1 MTVHRSAAVSRRSL
15 LQAGAVA
22 GGGFLLGVGLFE
34 GIAQAAT
41 SDEIATTG
49 SKLNAFI
56 RILPDDSVTM
66 IMPAVEMGQGAYTSM
81 AMMLAEELDIGLADV
96 VVEHAPPDQK
106 DYGNPA
112 LGEQITGG
120 STTTLAWFLPLRK
133 AGARARFML
142 VGAAARQWGVEPAT
156 LRTEGGTVF
165 HDASGRSTTYGKLAD
180 HAASIVPPS
189 EPTLKDPH
197 AYRLIGRSLRR
208 LDTPDKVIGKTVY
221 GIDVRLP
228 GMKIATLASAPI
240 LGGTVAHVDQRAA
253 LVVPGVR
260 QVVVLDD
267 MVAVVGDHMWA
278 AKKGLEAL
286 EIDWNPGPNAAL
298 GQNDLWAMLDT
309 ASRGPGVTAKSVGDA
324 DGHLVGDDVFETD
337 FELPYLAHAALEPLN
352 CTVHVTP
359 GACEIWV
366 GTQVM
371 GKAQT
376 AAAEAAGLDPSQ
388 VVVHNHMIGGGFGRR
403 LEVDCVTNAVRI
415 ARHVDGPLKVIWT
428 REEDIRQDRFRP
440 LYHMRTRAK
449 VERGRITAWHHRIT
463 GPSILARWLP
473 GAFQKGIDA
482 DAVDA
487 AVDMPYDFANVQV
500 EFVRHETPVVPT
512 AFWRGVGPNAN
523 VFAAECM
530 IDKIAHHHG
539 LDPVAFRRAMIQ
551 TKPRARA
558 VLDLAAARSGWG
570 SPLKAPPEGGRVG
583 RGVALLAAFGSFLA
597 TVAEVCV
604 ADDGSVQV
612 LRVVTAVDVGQIVN
626 PNTLQAQVQGGTV
639 FGLAAVLHGEITVE
653 QGRIQQTNFNDY
665 RVTRIDEM
673 PILEVHFVQNDEA
686 PGGIGEPGTV
696 TVQPAIV
703 NAVFA
708 ATGVQL
714 TRMPIDAKKIA
725 RGAA

>member
-1 MTVHRSAAVSRRSL
+1 MTDSHGPTLTRRSL
-15 LQAGAVA
+15 IQAGALA
-22 GGGFLLGVGLFE
+22 GGGLMLGIGVFDTP
-34 GIAQAAT
+34 AAAAAT
-41 SDEIATTG
+41 GATAG
-49 SKLNAFI
+49 RKLNAFI
-56 RILPDDSVTM
+56 RILPDESVTM

-81 AMMLAEELDIGLADV
+81 AMMLAEELDVDLGGVA
-96 VVEHAPPDQK
+96 VEHAPPDQK

-120 STTTLAWFLPLRK
+120 STTTLAWFLPLRM
-133 AGARARFML
+133 AGAKARFML
-142 VGAAARQWGVEPAT
+142 IAAAARRWRIDAKH
-156 LRTEGGTVF
+156 LRTESGKVLD
-165 HDASGRSTTYGKLAD
+165 DANGRSATYGSL
-180 HAASIVPPS
+180 AASAAMIVPPA
-189 EPTLKDPH
+189 EVPLKTSNTF
-197 AYRLIGRSLRR
+197 RLIGRSLRR

-221 GIDVRLP
+221 GIDVALP
-228 GMKIATLASAPI
+228 GMKIATLAAPPV
-240 LGGTVAHVDQRAA
+240 LGGTVAHVDDTQA
-253 LVVPGVR
+253 LKVPGVR

-278 AKKGLEAL
+278 AKQGLEAL
-286 EIDWNPGPNAAL
+286 EISWNDGPNAAL
-298 GQNDLWAMLDT
+298 ASSDLWTKLDR
-309 ASRGPGVTAKSVGDA
+309 ASRGVGVVAKSVGDA
-324 DGHLVGDDVFETD
+324 DGHLVGDGLYETA

-352 CTVHVTP
+352 CTVHLRP

-376 AAAEAAGLDPSQ
+376 AAAKAAGLDPSQ
-388 VVVHNHMIGGGFGRR
+388 VIVHNHMIGGGFGRR

-415 ARHVDGPLKVIWT
+415 ARHIAGPVKVIWT
-428 REEDIRQDRFRP
+428 REEDIRQDKFRP

-449 VERGRITAWHHRIT
+449 VEAGKITAWHHRIT

-473 GAFQKGIDA
+473 GAFQKGIDP

-487 AVDMPYDFANVQV
+487 AVDTPYDFPNMLV
-500 EFVRHETPVVPT
+500 EFIRHETPVVPT

-530 IDKIAHHHG
+530 IDKIAHDQG
-539 LDPVAFRRAMIQ
+539 IDPIALRRSMIG

-558 VLDLAAARSGWG
+558 VLDLAAAKSDWNT
-570 SPLKAPPEGGRVG
+570 PLAEVAGGGRVG
-583 RGVALLAAFGSFLA
+583 RGIALLAAFGSFIA
-597 TVAEVCV
+597 TVAEVVV
-604 ADDGSVQV
+604 ADDGAV
-612 LRVVTAVDVGQIVN
+612 RVTRIVSAVDVGQIVN

-639 FGLAAVLHGEITVE
+639 FGLAAVLHGEITIE
-653 QGRIQQTNFNDY
+653 QGRIQQSNFNDY

-673 PILEVHFVQNDEA
+673 PVLECHFVRNSEA

-714 TRMPIDAKKIA
+714 TRMPIDAAKLA
-725 RGAA
+725 RGAT